1 MLLARVGHAPFSS
14 RLDGAFREYLFSGCN
29 RGGLDAV
36 RFGFHLVVREDPP
49 FAGLRFVTVFCTFL
63 LPFTADL
70 CNGLNL
76 YGHFGG
82 FVS

>member
-1 MLLARVGHAPFSS
+1 VRATRHFLAVWMELFGKICF
-14 RLDGAFREYLFSGCN
+14 RLQQGRPGCGAFW
-29 RGGLDAV
+29 
-36 RFGFHLVVREDPP
+36 FHLMVREDPP
-49 FAGLRFVTVFCTFL
+49 LAGLRFVTVFVHCL

-76 YGHFGG
+76 HGHFGG